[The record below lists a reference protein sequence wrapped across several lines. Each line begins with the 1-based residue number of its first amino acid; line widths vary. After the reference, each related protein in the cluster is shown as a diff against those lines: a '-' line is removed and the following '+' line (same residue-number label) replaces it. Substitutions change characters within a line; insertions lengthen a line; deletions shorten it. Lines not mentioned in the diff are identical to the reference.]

1 MPIYEYE
8 AKSNTGQVLNGK
20 MDVVDENAVVE
31 SLRKMGYFPTK
42 IKKFSKGLNIDLG
55 ELKKVKIKDISIFC
69 RQFSTIITS
78 GISIMRGLEIVK
90 QQTENP
96 KLKSTL
102 EAVLDD
108 VQRGVGLSDAME
120 RHDAFPRMLIN
131 MVEIGEASG
140 TLDKIMDRM
149 AIYYEKEYKL
159 SQRVK
164 QALTYPI
171 VLGCV
176 SILVVVF
183 LVTTVIPSFVNM
195 LGDKSALP
203 LPTKIVMG
211 LSNFMVT
218 KWYLLVLGIIGIVG
232 GVIAYKNSDSGR
244 LQLDGILLKLPIY
257 GKIYKKIITSRF
269 ARTFGI
275 LMGSGVPLI
284 QSFSICSNVVGNAVI
299 KELLDSTSDAVKK
312 GAGIGDTLATK
323 GVFPLMLTQMIKI
336 GEESG
341 TLDEVLEK
349 TSDFYDTE
357 VDTASTQLTT
367 MIEPV
372 IIVALGLVVGFIIIS
387 IMLPMFSMFDAISGM

>member
-232 GVIAYKNSDSGR
+232 GVIAYKNSNSGR
-244 LQLDGILLKLPIY
+244 LQLDGILLKIPIY

-372 IIVALGLVVGFIIIS
+372 IIVVLGLVVGFIIIS